1 MITYP
6 VDTKTARF
14 TFILGE
20 TVKRGCQWPNVTG
33 ERLVG
38 QDKSLVILEERT
50 GSKPTYDPATQYLAE
65 SWVDDT
71 VNQTATLTYT
81 ATALSAA
88 AIQKIADSAADTQK
102 RSELAAAISTLNQWS
117 AQAAATTVTVGNVV
131 TVTQTMVTRLGVFFS
146 HFAKLLETQGIK

>member
-117 AQAAATTVTVGNVV
+117 AQAAATTVTSGNVV

>member
-38 QDKSLVILEERT
+38 QDKSLVILEERADT
-50 GSKPTYDPATQYLAE
+50 KPTYDPATQYLAE
-65 SWVDDT
+65 SWVDDP

-88 AIQKIADSAADTQK
+88 AIQKIADNAADET
-102 RSELAAAISTLNQWS
+102 RRNELASALSTLDAW
-117 AQAAATTVTVGNVV
+117 ATQAASTTVTAGNVV
-131 TVTQTMVTRLGVFFS
+131 AVTQTMVTRQGLFFA
-146 HFAKLLETQGIK
+146 HFRKLLISLGIK